1 MMALEEKNPTRVIL
15 EQGGVVDGEAFEL
28 MLKDESHKE
37 IADQLKQINNNLQ
50 WIKDFL
56 EYGG

>member
-1 MMALEEKNPTRVIL
+1 MMPLEEKNPTRVIL

>member
-1 MMALEEKNPTRVIL
+1 MMPLEEKNPTRVIL

-50 WIKDFL
+50 WIKDFF